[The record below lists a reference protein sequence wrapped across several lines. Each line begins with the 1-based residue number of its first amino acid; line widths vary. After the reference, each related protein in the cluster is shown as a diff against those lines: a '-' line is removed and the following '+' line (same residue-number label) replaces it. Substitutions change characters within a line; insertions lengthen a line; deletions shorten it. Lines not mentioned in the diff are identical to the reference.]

1 VRVDADSELEV
12 MLVAIATI
20 VAAAGFLK
28 LLAVFG
34 TTTVGSPTEDAVVYS
49 RV

>member
-1 VRVDADSELEV
+1 

-28 LLAVFG
+28 LLAVLG
-34 TTTVGSPTEDAVVYS
+34 TTTVGGPTEDAVVYP
-49 RV
+49 RI

>member
-1 VRVDADSELEV
+1 VRVDADSEPEI
-12 MLVAIATI
+12 MLIAIATI

-28 LLAVFG
+28 LLAVLG
-34 TTTVGSPTEDAVVYS
+34 TTTVGGSTEDAVVYS